1 MKYKEQ
7 EKQHLLRIIRGWNTA
22 QKVVLR
28 AKIVWKKMEGIRKKQ
43 IAEELKTSRTTV
55 DLWLKRY
62 QEGGIEALLKDASRS
77 GRKPKITDEKE
88 KAIVEATLHSKPLN
102 ATHWSVRL
110 MAKAQNV
117 SRMAVQRIW
126 KKYNLKPY
134 LVRTFKVSNDKHFVE
149 KVKDIVGLYLNPPD
163 KALVLSVDEK
173 SQIQALDRT
182 QPGLPMTKGYAGTMT
197 HDYKRHGTTT
207 LFAALNILDGKI
219 IGECMKRHRQ
229 DEFLRFLKKIDR
241 ETPQGL
247 YLHLIVDNYGAH
259 KTAKV
264 KRWLKKHSRFIMHFT
279 PISASWINMIERF
292 FSELTTKRIR
302 RSVFRSVKELET
314 TIKDFIQKHNE
325 NPKIFTW
332 TKDADTILA
341 KVKKCIDLLGT
352 AH

>member
-1 MKYKEQ
+1 
-7 EKQHLLRIIRGWNTA
+7 
-22 QKVVLR
+22 
-28 AKIVWKKMEGIRKKQ
+28 MEGVRKKH
-43 IAEELKTSRTTV
+43 IADELKTSRTTV

-88 KAIVEATLHSKPLN
+88 KTIVEATLHNRPSN
-102 ATHWSVRL
+102 ATHWSMRL

-126 KKYNLKPY
+126 KKYHLKPY
-134 LVRTFKVSNDKHFVE
+134 LVRTFKISNDKHFVE
-149 KVKDIVGLYLNPPD
+149 KVNDIVGLYLNPPD
-163 KALVLSVDEK
+163 KTLVLSVDEK

-182 QPGLPMTKGYAGTMT
+182 QLGLPMKRGHAGTMT
-197 HDYKRHGTTT
+197 HDYKRHRTTT

-219 IGECMKRHRQ
+219 IGECMVRHRQ

-241 ETPQGL
+241 ETPQEL
-247 YLHLIVDNYGAH
+247 NLHLIVDNYGAH

-264 KRWLKKHSRFIMHFT
+264 KKWLGKHSRFIMHFT
-279 PISASWINMIERF
+279 PTSASWINMIERF

-302 RSVFRSVKELET
+302 RGVFRSVKELET
-314 TIKDFIQKHNE
+314 AIKDFIQKHNK

-341 KVKKCIDLLGT
+341 KVNKCTELLGT
-352 AH
+352 VH